1 MKAWRSALV
10 ILGVLL
16 TLFGA
21 YVMLD
26 TVKPVKIAGVALWF
40 LAALILH
47 DGIIAPIVFGVGF
60 ALRKVGRSIPVA
72 VLAILQAG
80 LVVASVFAIIV
91 LPAVYKKTLGTKNP
105 TVLPFDYGTRLVI
118 VWVAVAVLTAAAIAV
133 YLAIAKRQNARPS
146 ISQA

>member
-1 MKAWRSALV
+1 MKAWRTALV

-16 TLFGA
+16 TVYGA
-21 YVMLD
+21 YLMLD

-40 LAALILH
+40 LAALVLH
-47 DGIIAPIVFGVGF
+47 DGIVAPIVFGVSV
-60 ALRKVGRSIPVA
+60 ALRKLGRSMPVA
-72 VLAILQAG
+72 VLVIIQAG

-118 VWVAVAVLTAAAIAV
+118 VWLVVAAVTAVAIAT
-133 YLAIAKRQNARPS
+133 YLAIAKRQKARPS

>member
-10 ILGVLL
+10 VLGVLL
-16 TLFGA
+16 TVYGA

-26 TVKPVKIAGVALWF
+26 TVKPVKIAGVAVWF
-40 LAALILH
+40 VAALILH
-47 DGIIAPIVFGVGF
+47 DAVIAPIVFGVGF

-72 VLAILQAG
+72 VLAIIQAG

-105 TVLPFDYGTRLVI
+105 TVLPFDYGVRLVI
-118 VWVAVAVLTAAAIAV
+118 VWAAVAVLTAAAVAV